1 MTHTSIILLV
11 IVALAAIALLWLVFG
26 RSRKDEA
33 TTPLTEDMAEVRP
46 LDRVAPSVPLTPA
59 PPPAAPAATQG
70 VLPGTLSEMERP
82 LAVPSTEPAPAVVP
96 PGDTAPPA
104 GEVDNLAIMKGVGPK
119 IVSLLHAEGVTRFA
133 QIAGWTDADID
144 AIDAKMGNFRGR
156 IRRDSW
162 VDQARYLAAGD
173 RAGYE
178 AKYGKL

>member
-1 MTHTSIILLV
+1 MTDTSIILLV
-11 IVALAAIALLWLVFG
+11 IVALAVVALLWLVLG
-26 RSRKDEA
+26 RSRRGA
-33 TTPLTEDMAEVRP
+33 APAARAEDMADVRP

-70 VLPGTLSEMERP
+70 VLPGTLGEMEPP
-82 LAVPSTEPAPAVVP
+82 LAAPVVP